1 MLTHAEMSSIGER
14 ILQEYIDT
22 FNIGSALDW
31 ARKLHYPHVRMA
43 GGNVQIGDA
52 PEAYAADNDKGI
64 MRTGCAWGKT
74 VLDRCEFIQGDDD
87 KLHFSTRWSRYTTTG
102 EHIITFDSFY
112 IITKIDGSWGIQCR
126 SSYAGIFANNTAF

>member
-43 GGNVQIGDA
+43 GGNVQIWDT
-52 PEAYAADNDKGI
+52 PEAYAADNDKDI

-74 VLDRCEFIQGDDD
+74 VRFFPVRTEGAAYAIAFCGTVPLLPRAHG
-87 KLHFSTRWSRYTTTG
+87 RGTG
-102 EHIITFDSFY
+102 CSFL
-112 IITKIDGSWGIQCR
+112 S
-126 SSYAGIFANNTAF
+126 